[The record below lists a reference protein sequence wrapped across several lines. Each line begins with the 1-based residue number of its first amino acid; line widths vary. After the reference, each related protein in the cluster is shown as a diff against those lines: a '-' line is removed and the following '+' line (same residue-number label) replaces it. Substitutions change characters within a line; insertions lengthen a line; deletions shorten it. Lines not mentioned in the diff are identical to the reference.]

1 MTGMVMVKKRD
12 GRKEPFI
19 PEKIIVSAIKS
30 GSSPDYARTIAQD
43 IEKSTK
49 DGATTQEIKVKVLS
63 MLKSKNPEWERN
75 WMVYDTAV
83 KKGQI
88 KAKNNADLSSSKFS
102 DVIKKDGDVNNG
114 YFKRQNFLAYKGS
127 FR

>member
-1 MTGMVMVKKRD
+1 MILIKKRD

-83 KKGQI
+83 KKR
-88 KAKNNADLSSSKFS
+88 AN
-102 DVIKKDGDVNNG
+102 
-114 YFKRQNFLAYKGS
+114 
-127 FR
+127 

>member
-1 MTGMVMVKKRD
+1 MSMRYGEQKWSEVYGERIMVQIKKRD

-30 GSSPDYARTIAQD
+30 GSPPDYARTIAQD
-43 IEKSTK
+43 IERNTK

-75 WMVYDTAV
+75 WKVYDTAV
-83 KKGQI
+83 KK
-88 KAKNNADLSSSKFS
+88 
-102 DVIKKDGDVNNG
+102 
-114 YFKRQNFLAYKGS
+114 RGS
-127 FR
+127 

>member
-1 MTGMVMVKKRD
+1 MILIKKRD

-43 IEKSTK
+43 IERSTK
-49 DGATTQEIKVKVLS
+49 DGAMTQEIKVKVLS

-75 WMVYDTAV
+75 WMAYDTAV
-83 KKGQI
+83 KKR
-88 KAKNNADLSSSKFS
+88 AS
-102 DVIKKDGDVNNG
+102 
-114 YFKRQNFLAYKGS
+114 
-127 FR
+127 